1 MRWKAMQFLGKLD
14 QNETE
19 TYDFNRNKRPPVIEK
34 LSEFESNLI
43 SMIKNIHFRPL
54 RNSFLVKL
62 KNDIKENNNTDELH
76 VNADKTLMNFLKM
89 NTETFM
95 R

>member
-1 MRWKAMQFLGKLD
+1 MKQKHNFK
-14 QNETE
+14 
-19 TYDFNRNKRPPVIEK
+19 RNKRPPVMEK

-54 RNSFLVKL
+54 RNSFLAKL

-76 VNADKTLMNFLKM
+76 VNADKHL
-89 NTETFM
+89 
-95 R
+95 

>member
-19 TYDFNRNKRPPVIEK
+19 TYDFKRNKRPPVIEK

-76 VNADKTLMNFLKM
+76 VNADKTLFLKM

>member
-1 MRWKAMQFLGKLD
+1 MKQKHNFK
-14 QNETE
+14 
-19 TYDFNRNKRPPVIEK
+19 RNKRPPVMEK

-54 RNSFLVKL
+54 RNSFLTKL

-76 VNADKTLMNFLKM
+76 VNADKHL
-89 NTETFM
+89 
-95 R
+95 